1 MQRRIYKLF
10 KFTLEVDRLEQQ
22 LFKLAAGNGI
32 WSALFVF
39 LFLYVLYDSKK
50 RESKYQETIKENQGI
65 IKELSV
71 KFGIVEDIQ
80 DDVTYI
86 KDELKRR

>member
-1 MQRRIYKLF
+1 M
-10 KFTLEVDRLEQQ
+10 EQQ

-50 RESKYQETIKENQGI
+50 RESKYQETIKENLDI
-65 IKELSV
+65 IKELSQ

-80 DDVTYI
+80 NDVTCI
-86 KDELKRR
+86 KDELKNK

>member
-1 MQRRIYKLF
+1 M
-10 KFTLEVDRLEQQ
+10 EQQ

-50 RESKYQETIKENQGI
+50 RESKYQETIKENQDI
-65 IKELSV
+65 IKELSQ

-80 DDVTYI
+80 NDVTCI
-86 KDELKRR
+86 KDELKNK

>member
-1 MQRRIYKLF
+1 
-10 KFTLEVDRLEQQ
+10 LEQQ

-50 RESKYQETIKENQGI
+50 RESKYQETIKENQDI
-65 IKELSV
+65 IKELSQ

-80 DDVTYI
+80 NDVTCI
-86 KDELKRR
+86 KDELKNK

>member
-1 MQRRIYKLF
+1 M
-10 KFTLEVDRLEQQ
+10 EQQ

-50 RESKYQETIKENQGI
+50 RESKYQETIKENLDI
-65 IKELSV
+65 IKELSQ

-80 DDVTYI
+80 NGVTCI
-86 KDELKRR
+86 KDELKNK